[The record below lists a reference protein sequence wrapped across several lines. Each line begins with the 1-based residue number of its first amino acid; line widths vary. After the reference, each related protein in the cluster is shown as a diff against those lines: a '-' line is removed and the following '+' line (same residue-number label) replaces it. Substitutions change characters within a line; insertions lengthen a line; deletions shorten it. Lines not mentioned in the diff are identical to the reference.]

1 MSVFHNIYTQKY
13 EESTAYQTMKK
24 YAEDFN
30 FFDTALTTVINSLSW
45 KKLPDEKLPYF
56 MPEVFLQYSGRL
68 ARYEENGQG
77 KLHACFPNGQ
87 LTENGDFTA
96 YTIVKPNG
104 ETLTRKA
111 DEIEVCFNNC
121 FKMPYVYKI
130 TQFSDKMSY
139 AIRAV
144 DTALAKA
151 CMPTIALFD
160 TPEQLK
166 KYDIF
171 TNPETAMRPF
181 VAMLKE
187 GLVPKELETLDIY
200 DSSKVDVLALWD
212 VYVRYRNLFYTTFGI
227 NNVEVQKK
235 ERLTEAEGSG
245 NDEITRY
252 SLLDDMYNQR
262 KDFIDRCHKHFGDN
276 MEIEINRD
284 IATVFELTTDNSEKL
299 DLAKLDFTKGT
310 NPANPDG
317 ENPEEPQEEK
327 TEEPKGA
334 ENE

>member
-13 EESTAYQTMKK
+13 EESAVYQANKK
-24 YAEDFN
+24 FAEDFN
-30 FFDTALTTVINSLSW
+30 FFDTALTTVVNSISW
-45 KKLPDEKLPYF
+45 KNLPDEKLPYF
-56 MPEVFLQYSGRL
+56 MPELFLQYSGRI
-68 ARYEENGQG
+68 ARYEEKGQG
-77 KLHACFPNGQ
+77 KLHPCFPNGQ
-87 LTENGDFTA
+87 LDENGEFTS

-104 ETLTRKA
+104 DTLTRKA
-111 DEIEVCFNNC
+111 EDIEVCFNNC

-130 TQFSDKMSY
+130 AQFSDKMSY
-139 AIRAV
+139 AVRAV

-171 TNPETAMRPF
+171 SNPETAMRPF

-187 GLVPKELETLDIY
+187 GLVPKELETIDIY

-252 SLLDDMYNQR
+252 SLLDDMFKQR
-262 KDFIDRCHKHFGDN
+262 TDFVDRCKKHFGDS
-276 MEIEINRD
+276 MELEINRD
-284 IATVFELTTDNSEKL
+284 IATVFELSADNATKL
-299 DLAKLDFTKGT
+299 ELAKLDFTKGT
-310 NPANPDG
+310 NPAESN
-317 ENPEEPQEEK
+317 EESKDTEVDKQEAGVK
-327 TEEPKGA
+327 